1 MSIDPQS
8 STKDSTEL
16 VKQSTFD
23 RGDNDAL
30 FSVKKNNEV
39 IKLETEILIDNKLF
53 GKDNDIEE
61 VFNFSSLER
70 GSTPD
75 YESLSD
81 DSEFFL
87 TKSPDIESYFQP
99 EIESCS
105 SVNTS
110 DSNRLKNFQE

>member
-39 IKLETEILIDNKLF
+39 IKLETEILIDNKLL

-75 YESLSD
+75 CEACLMTVS
-81 DSEFFL
+81 FF
-87 TKSPDIESYFQP
+87 SP
-99 EIESCS
+99 
-105 SVNTS
+105 
-110 DSNRLKNFQE
+110 